1 ERSLKSW
8 VIESKSSSLN
18 QAVDPKLLS
27 TIGREHLKVKN
38 CALSI
43 LQLGLKCCF
52 ELPNERLHMKEI
64 VTKLK
69 KIKVKLLRDMERVR

>member
-1 ERSLKSW
+1 
-8 VIESKSSSLN
+8 
-18 QAVDPKLLS
+18 

-43 LQLGLKCCF
+43 LQLGLECCV
-52 ELPNERLHMKEI
+52 ELPNERFHMKEI
-64 VTKLK
+64 VTNLN